1 MGKSAVRTEKYQ
13 LPATVDGICA
23 LVREILSG
31 GHVKRLELDNDD
43 ALARAYRWIEE
54 TGLVEDEVTWDG
66 ALRNVPAMVEYYS
79 DGATS
84 FQVVV
89 DMMLLAQDEGLHCS
103 CWVVGV
109 GGTDLLRKWFEVDRR
124 KLKVDSIDSL
134 LGFPVYPVK
143 SLPPETLIL
152 CCSKYPSADPT
163 EVSMAIKTSIDLGRE
178 RDAQVNEDASRGRN
192 HTQECP
198 PATGQLALN
207 PRGLRRIAWRPP
219 DSSASERPKDGS
231 S

>member
-1 MGKSAVRTEKYQ
+1 VGKSTVRTEKYQ

-23 LVREILSG
+23 LVREVLNG
-31 GHVKRLELDNDD
+31 GHVKRFELDNDE

-66 ALRNVPAMVEYYS
+66 ALRNVPVMLEYYS

-89 DMMLLAQDEGLHCS
+89 DMTLLAQNEGLRCS
-103 CWVVGV
+103 CWVVGI
-109 GGTDLLRKWFEVDRR
+109 GGPALLGKWFDVDRR
-124 KLKVDSIDSL
+124 KLKVDVIDSL
-134 LGFPVYPVK
+134 LGLPIYSVK
-143 SLPPETLIL
+143 SLPPESLIL

-178 RDAQVNEDASRGRN
+178 HDAPTNEDASRSRD
-192 HTQECP
+192 HSQEHP
-198 PATGQLALN
+198 SATCQLALN
-207 PRGLRRIAWRPP
+207 PRGLRRIPWHPPSSPRP
-219 DSSASERPKDGS
+219 E
-231 S
+231 